1 MTVTIR
7 EPTPAAFSLPDGIE
21 TPALIIDLDVVDRNI
36 AAMAAH
42 MAARGVRLRPHV
54 KTHKSVELA
63 RRQLDAGATGITV
76 GTIGEAEVMAAA
88 GIEDIFLAYP
98 VWATSAKGHRIRD
111 LHASIEFSVGVD
123 SEDGARRLGES
134 VGRTKRPLRVLV
146 EVDSGERRTGVA
158 GADPAVRVARAAIEA
173 GLEVDGVFTHGGHA
187 YAGPA
192 AVVDAARDEA
202 NALSTA
208 AAALREAGVEVR
220 EVSAGSTPTARLS
233 ATDGVTEERPGT
245 YVLGDRQQVALGSIA
260 PDAVALVVAATVVSA
275 IGNGQ
280 VVVDAGAKMLARDRP
295 GFLDG
300 LGVLP
305 ALGGAVI
312 ERAYD
317 YHGVVSIPPGTR
329 TPRLGEIVAIVPN
342 HVCPVVNLADYL
354 TAVRDGQV
362 EATWRVDARGRN
374 S

>member
-7 EPTPAAFSLPDGIE
+7 EPAPAAFSLPDGIE
-21 TPALIIDLDVVDRNI
+21 TPALVVDLDVVDRNI

-63 RRQLDAGATGITV
+63 QRQLKAGAAGITV

-88 GIEDIFLAYP
+88 GILDIFIAYP
-98 VWATSAKGHRIRD
+98 VWATADKGLRLRR
-111 LHASIEFSVGVD
+111 LHDTIELSVGVD
-123 SEDGARRLGES
+123 SEEGARSLGRA
-134 VGRTKRPLRVLV
+134 VGRTSRPLRVFV
-146 EVDSGERRTGVA
+146 EVDSGERRTGVSGPDA
-158 GADPAVRVARAAIEA
+158 AVRVARAAIAA
-173 GLEVDGVFTHGGHA
+173 GLKIDGVFTHGGHA
-187 YAGPA
+187 YAAPG
-192 AVVDAARDEA
+192 AVADAARDEA
-202 NALSTA
+202 TALFTA
-208 AAALREAGVEVR
+208 AAALRQAGVEVR

-233 ATDGVTEERPGT
+233 AVDGVTEERPGT
-245 YVLGDRQQVALGSIA
+245 YVFGDRQQVALGSIA
-260 PDAVALVVAATVVSA
+260 PNAVALVVAATVVSA
-275 IGNGQ
+275 IGAGQ

-295 GFLDG
+295 EFLDG

-305 ALGGAVI
+305 TLGGAVI

-317 YHGVVSIPPGTR
+317 YHGVVSVPRGTR
-329 TPRLGEIVAIVPN
+329 TPRLGEVVAIVPN
-342 HVCPVVNLADYL
+342 HVCPVVNLADQM
-354 TAVRDGQV
+354 TVVRDGRL